1 MKTWHKIVEKENN
14 SNDRTKSDQ
23 AGLYIHMRN
32 ILLHLSFEASN
43 DRDSQSNSNM
53 YHTKLKLLL
62 EELKHTLVELF
73 KVNKIWVFLSSKI
86 K

>member
-1 MKTWHKIVEKENN
+1 MEKENN

-32 ILLHLSFEASN
+32 ILLHPSFEASN

-53 YHTKLKLLL
+53 YHTNLKLLL

-73 KVNKIWVFLSSKI
+73 KVNKIWVFLLSKMN
-86 K
+86 